1 VIYLDTS
8 VVLATLFNEQRR
20 PPHTLWANQTI
31 SSRLLEYEIFARLNA
46 LGHSAHVSQHARNFL
61 ETVELVDLARP
72 VLERALQ
79 PVPVPLRTLDAI
91 HLATL
96 IYLRDRGLS
105 LELATY
111 DKRMGDAALSLG
123 VKLAPV

>member
-8 VVLATLFNEQRR
+8 VVLAALFNEQRR
-20 PPHTLWANQTI
+20 PPDTLWATATI
-31 SSRLLEYEIFARLNA
+31 SSRLLEYEIFVRLNA
-46 LGHSAHVSQHARNFL
+46 LGRPAHATQHARNFV

-72 VLERALQ
+72 VLDRALQ
-79 PVPVPLRTLDAI
+79 PFPVPLRTLDAI

-96 IYLRDRGLS
+96 LYLQDRGLG

-111 DKRMGDAALSLG
+111 DDRLGDVARAMGIT
-123 VKLAPV
+123 LASV

>member
-20 PPHTLWANQTI
+20 PPDTLWATATI
-31 SSRLLEYEIFARLNA
+31 SSRLLEYEIFVRLNA

-79 PVPVPLRTLDAI
+79 PFPVPLRTLDAI

-96 IYLRDRGLS
+96 IYLRGRGLS

-111 DKRMGDAALSLG
+111 DNRLGHAALSMG